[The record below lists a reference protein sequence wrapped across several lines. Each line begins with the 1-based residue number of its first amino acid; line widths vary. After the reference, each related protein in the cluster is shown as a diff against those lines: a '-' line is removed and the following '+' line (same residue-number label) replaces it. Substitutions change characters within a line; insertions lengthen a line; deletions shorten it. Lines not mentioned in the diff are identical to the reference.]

1 MNEDPANRLQFA
13 GQPAGISRHQ
23 RPRAGFRERRGHG
36 ERRAFVAARSER
48 RDDLENRTAGERRVR
63 PAPERRERIEA
74 HGGHR
79 LEHES
84 LTGEWLTC
92 SEGSAKSAPLRAPM
106 PRLIQA
112 RSASGV
118 TKSEP
123 SVSDGQPQ
131 VFIVGNAPNQRRIAF
146 RRRAPVRNGGPGL
159 VWLSGYRS
167 DMDSTKATALD
178 AEAERR
184 GLGLLRFDY
193 SGHGRSG
200 GRLEDGTISRW
211 LEETLIL
218 VRAQSEGPQILVGSS
233 MGGYLSLLAARAL
246 NEAGETERVKGLI
259 LIAPAVDFTEAL
271 IWAKAPDEARR
282 AIMDEGV
289 WPRPSAYSSEP
300 DCFTRELIEDGRKH
314 LLLGGMIRTG
324 APTAVLQ
331 GMRDEDVPFSHALA
345 LMQRFGG
352 DPATLTLVKDGDHRL
367 SRPQD
372 LELMFAALERMM

>member
-1 MNEDPANRLQFA
+1 MT
-13 GQPAGISRHQ
+13 
-23 RPRAGFRERRGHG
+23 
-36 ERRAFVAARSER
+36 
-48 RDDLENRTAGERRVR
+48 RD
-63 PAPERRERIEA
+63 
-74 HGGHR
+74 
-79 LEHES
+79 
-84 LTGEWLTC
+84 
-92 SEGSAKSAPLRAPM
+92 EGSAKPAPPSAPT
-106 PRLIQA
+106 PRFLPA
-112 RSASGV
+112 GPPSGV
-118 TKSEP
+118 IKSEFN
-123 SVSDGQPQ
+123 VSDEQPQ
-131 VFIVGNAPNQRRIAF
+131 FFIVGKAPNQRRIAF

-159 VWLSGYRS
+159 VWLGGYRS

-178 AEAERR
+178 GEAERR
-184 GLGLLRFDY
+184 GLGFLRFDY
-193 SGHGRSG
+193 SGHGRSE

-211 LEETLIL
+211 LEETLTL
-218 VRAQSEGPQILVGSS
+218 LRAESEGAQILVGSS
-233 MGGYLSLLAARAL
+233 MGGYLALLAARAL

-289 WPRPSAYSSEP
+289 WRRPSAYSSEP
-300 DCFTRELIEDGRKH
+300 DCFTRGLIEDGRKH

-372 LELMFAALERMM
+372 LQLMFEALGRMV